1 VLNCDLVSFAFCC
14 FFFFFF
20 FLIFALCLFFVLDRH
35 LVEVVET
42 PKVNGLSIVVNA
54 PTPTVVAPSRVA
66 QRASTRF
73 SNFRSPLLLKRSID
87 ESSTTA
93 STTAVV
99 NVSPVQSTVLV
110 SSSSSTVADGRSN
123 DDILKALLSVS
134 VRSETIECVA
144 APPPPVVV
152 APPKRARFQVPQTPQ
167 QQQQQRL
174 LRPSAASLAWDHS
187 RVKWPSATTCDWL
200 SLRDAETMR
209 AQRAGDARFAAV
221 SQYVL
226 SFSTLLNEELNI
238 RLADVASMFHMHARL
253 LGAGSS
259 SESVTVTKC
268 PQHGPAVLRTVRKE
282 GKNHGKKFFAC
293 SRAQCSFFEW
303 VRAPTTRPA
312 DAAAA
317 VAWAPD
323 NSALK
328 ALRDAGLRMHDS
340 VEVIVSGA
348 HIYLKLGGWRQ
359 SEPKAS
365 AYSRGDIWVVSEDG
379 GLNCGKVLLFR
390 SVFHAPAPS
399 GLLQVAMLAVNDGAA
414 VPRLASCFA
423 LQAMN
428 ASSEL
433 SMLDNLADLG
443 EQHASGRAPLV
454 PCVLAASGGDDSA
467 DVDDTRVAVPLL
479 REDIDAIVHAL
490 CDTHQLNDEQ
500 REALSRVAFWFR
512 AADDDVAVPPASS
525 HILLVHGVFGAGK
538 SKLLVVVALLIARVG
553 EAADDDSIRVLVS
566 SSTNVAVDRVLLLLQ
581 ELGESELFLRVGSLR
596 KIARPILCRS
606 VHRARDD
613 TDEGKNQEDAVR
625 NLKEMIASER
635 NMTSA
640 RRAALE
646 AELAAVLSGAARA
659 RLNALASVRIVGV
672 TCAASTFAV
681 LSQSTFPFVLLDECS
696 QQMEPQSLTVLSRF
710 GARRAA
716 LVGDPKQ
723 LPAQLHQCFS
733 RLERDA
739 AARGLGRALFSRLAA
754 TGCDVVMLRRQYRC
768 HAMLSQLSNSLFYGA
783 QLIDAAAPEQVAPL
797 VETVPTLALY
807 DVCDGTEQQVAG
819 GSFVNGA
826 EATVVVALIARLE
839 QLGVAR
845 NRIGVIALYKAQASY
860 IAEKLSSADGA
871 VEDDEAQVAT
881 VDAFQGAEKDV
892 ILLTTTR
899 ASLNIGFLDSPER
912 LNVALTRARR
922 HLLIV
927 GHVRTLEVDAQWR
940 FVVEQCRALGAVHNA
955 HETVLKTNNIF
966 I

>member
-1 VLNCDLVSFAFCC
+1 
-14 FFFFFF
+14 
-20 FLIFALCLFFVLDRH
+20 
-35 LVEVVET
+35 
-42 PKVNGLSIVVNA
+42 
-54 PTPTVVAPSRVA
+54 
-66 QRASTRF
+66 
-73 SNFRSPLLLKRSID
+73 
-87 ESSTTA
+87 
-93 STTAVV
+93 
-99 NVSPVQSTVLV
+99 
-110 SSSSSTVADGRSN
+110 
-123 DDILKALLSVS
+123 LKALLSV
-134 VRSETIECVA
+134 RSENIECVA
-144 APPPPVVV
+144 PPTT
-152 APPKRARFQVPQTPQ
+152 AAPKRARFEVPQVAP
-167 QQQQQRL
+167 QRL

-187 RVKWPSATTCDWL
+187 RISWPSAATCDWL
-200 SLRDAETMR
+200 SLRDAETVR
-209 AQRAGDARFAAV
+209 AQRSGDARFATISA
-221 SQYVL
+221 YTL
-226 SFSTLLNEELNI
+226 TFSTLLHEELNI
-238 RLADVASMFHMHARL
+238 RLADVGSTFHVHARL
-253 LGAGSS
+253 LGAGSGES
-259 SESVTVTKC
+259 SDGAVTKC

-293 SRAQCSFFEW
+293 SRTQCSFFEW
-303 VRAPTTRPA
+303 ARTPSARPA
-312 DAAAA
+312 TTSTAA
-317 VAWAPD
+317 VAWSPES
-323 NSALK
+323 SALK

-340 VEVIVSGA
+340 VEVIVSGP
-348 HIYLKLGGWRQ
+348 HVYLKLGGWRQ
-359 SEPKAS
+359 TEQKATKY
-365 AYSRGDIWVVSEDG
+365 ARNDIWVVSEDG
-379 GLNCGKVLLFR
+379 GLNCGKPLLFR

-399 GLLQVAMLAVNDGAA
+399 GLLQVAPLAASLTAA
-414 VPRLASCFA
+414 SVPRLSSCFA

-443 EQHASGRAPLV
+443 EQFAAGRAPLLS
-454 PCVLAASGGDDSA
+454 CVLATSGGGGGA
-467 DVDDTRVAVPLL
+467 IIDDTRVAVPLL
-479 REDIDAIVHAL
+479 RDEIDAMVRELAAAHE
-490 CDTHQLNDEQ
+490 LNDEQ
-500 REALSRVAFWFR
+500 REALSRVALWFR
-512 AADDDVAVPPASS
+512 AADDDAGAVPPPSA

-581 ELGESELFLRVGSLR
+581 ELGEAELFLRVGSLR

-635 NMTSA
+635 NLTSA

-646 AELAAVLSGAARA
+646 AELAAVHSGAARA

-733 RLERDA
+733 RAERDA

-768 HAMLSQLSNSLFYGA
+768 HGKLSQLSNSLFYSS

-797 VETVPTLALY
+797 VESVPTLALY

-845 NRIGVIALYKAQASY
+845 SRIGVIALYKAQAGY
-860 IAEKLSSADGA
+860 IAEKLAGGDGVA
-871 VEDDEAQVAT
+871 EDDEAQVAT

-899 ASLNIGFLDSPER
+899 ASLNVGFLDSPER

-927 GHVRTLEVDAQWR
+927 GHARTLEVDAQWR

-955 HETVLKTNNIF
+955 HETVLKSAAF
-966 I
+966 A